1 MANLP
6 PLPTRILQVV
16 CAITWCLLAAGP
28 VFGFAAIKPIFIS
41 QHIYE
46 NKCKVSTN
54 PTSSSFDDVRCVE
67 QDLSLNLLFT
77 VACMVTNI
85 SALPVGSILDSYG
98 PKLTGLIGA
107 VILALG
113 ALSMKFADSI
123 NIIDGYL
130 TGYTLLALAGPFVFI
145 SCFQLANSFPKNSG
159 LILALLTGAFDSSS
173 ALFLCYRLYYTHVK
187 DLSVGKFFSVYLI
200 VPLFIFLCQVFIM
213 PKDSYKTVGTLAK
226 IAETGIDETGKP
238 LDEDLLTPADRE
250 LTLSSSSSAALDSV
264 DLYQPTISET
274 TSLLMRRASAPTSRR
289 ESTALRTSYLSIKS
303 HYEQEADIKLINKS
317 GGVFGV
323 LHDATISQQ
332 LSSWWFWGMCLF
344 TTIQMLRINYFVA
357 TIKSQMM
364 YLYNGDDELAT
375 SINHFFDL
383 ALPLGGLCAI
393 PFIGLILDNLTTLMV
408 LNILCGLSLFIG
420 VAGLMSWLPAT
431 YAGILALVVYRPF
444 YYTAVSDFCAKV
456 FGYDNFGTIYGTII
470 AFSGVCN
477 ILQQVMDKATHQYF
491 NMNPGPINTILV
503 VLTALFGA
511 ALIGFVKS
519 QESHIKRKNLEME
532 AQDASYRPIPA

>member
-1 MANLP
+1 MAQLP
-6 PLPTRILQVV
+6 SLPKRLLQIA

-46 NKCKVSTN
+46 SKCNLS
-54 PTSSSFDDVRCVE
+54 TSSSTSDEVRCVD

-98 PKLTGLIGA
+98 PKLTGIIGA
-107 VILALG
+107 VILAMG
-113 ALSMKFADSI
+113 ALSMKFAESI
-123 NIIDGYL
+123 GLFDGYL
-130 TGYTLLALAGPFVFI
+130 AGYTLLALAGPFVFI

-187 DLSVGKFFSVYLI
+187 HLSISKFFSIYLV
-200 VPLFIFLCQVFIM
+200 VPLFIFICQVFIM

-238 LDEDLLTPADRE
+238 LNQELLTPADRE
-250 LTLSSSSSAALDSV
+250 SAIVSSTTDPIEC
-264 DLYQPTISET
+264 YQPTISET

-289 ESTALRTSYLSIKS
+289 ESTALRASYLSIKS
-303 HYEQEADIKLINKS
+303 HYEQEADAKLINRS

-323 LHDATISQQ
+323 LHGATINQQ
-332 LSSWWFWGMCLF
+332 LNSWWFWGMCLF

-357 TIKSQMM
+357 TVKSQMV
-364 YLYNGDDELAT
+364 YLYNGDEELAT

-393 PFIGLILDNLTTLMV
+393 PFIGLVLDNLTTLLV
-408 LNILCGLSLFIG
+408 LNILLGLSLFIG
-420 VAGLMSWLPAT
+420 VAGLVSWLPAT
-431 YAGILALVVYRPF
+431 YAGILVLVVYRPF

-456 FGYDNFGTIYGTII
+456 FGYDNFGTVYGTII

-477 ILQQVMDKATHQYF
+477 ILQQVMDKATHEYF
-491 NMNPGPINTILV
+491 NMNPGPVNTILV
-503 VLTALFGA
+503 VLTLVFGA

-519 QESHIKRKNLEME
+519 QETHIKRKNLEME
-532 AQDASYRPIPA
+532 AQDASYRPMPV